1 MMAQKETF
9 SEFERQAMRERAKE
23 LKKAKNTEADVLEK
37 IAEMTDEEAS
47 FAMTIHDIVKR
58 VAPELKAKTWYGMPA
73 YANADGKVVIFFQ
86 AATKFKAR
94 YSTIGFN
101 DTASLD
107 EGNLWA
113 TSFAISDMT
122 NVVVAKLTVLIKR
135 SISGNNIS

>member
-1 MMAQKETF
+1 MAQKETF
-9 SEFERQAMRERAKE
+9 SEFERQAMRKRAKE

-37 IAEMTDEEAS
+37 IAEMTDEEVS

-107 EGNLWA
+107 EGNLWT
-113 TSFAISDMT
+113 TSFAISAMT
-122 NVVVAKLTVLIKR
+122 NDVVAKLTVLIKR

>member
-1 MMAQKETF
+1 MAQKETF
-9 SEFERQAMRERAKE
+9 SEFERQAMRERANE

-107 EGNLWA
+107 EGNLWT
-113 TSFAISDMT
+113 TSFAISAMT
-122 NVVVAKLTVLIKR
+122 NDVVAKLTVLIKR

>member
-1 MMAQKETF
+1 MVQKETF
-9 SEFERQAMRERAKE
+9 SEFERQAMRKRAKE

-107 EGNLWA
+107 EGNLWT
-113 TSFAISDMT
+113 TSFAISAMT
-122 NVVVAKLTVLIKR
+122 NDVVAKLTVLIKR

>member
-1 MMAQKETF
+1 MAQKETF

-37 IAEMTDEEAS
+37 IAEMTDEESS

>member
-9 SEFERQAMRERAKE
+9 SEFERQAMRKRAKE

-107 EGNLWA
+107 EGNLWT
-113 TSFAISDMT
+113 TSFAISAMT
-122 NVVVAKLTVLIKR
+122 NDVVAKLTVLIKR

>member
-1 MMAQKETF
+1 MAQKETF
-9 SEFERQAMRERAKE
+9 SEFERQSMRERANE

-58 VAPELKAKTWYGMPA
+58 VAPELKAKTWYGMLA

-86 AATKFKAR
+86 AATEFKAR

-113 TSFAISDMT
+113 TSFAISAMT
-122 NVVVAKLTVLIKR
+122 NDVVAKLTVLIKR

>member
-1 MMAQKETF
+1 MAQKETF
-9 SEFERQAMRERAKE
+9 SEFERQAMRERANE

-113 TSFAISDMT
+113 TSFAISAMT
-122 NVVVAKLTVLIKR
+122 NDVVAKLTVLIKR

>member
-1 MMAQKETF
+1 MAQKETF
-9 SEFERQAMRERAKE
+9 SEFERQAMRKRAKE

-107 EGNLWA
+107 EGNLWT
-113 TSFAISDMT
+113 TSFAISAIT
-122 NVVVAKLTVLIKR
+122 NDVVAKLTVLIKR

>member
-1 MMAQKETF
+1 MAQKETF
-9 SEFERQAMRERAKE
+9 SEFERQAMRKRAKE

-58 VAPELKAKTWYGMPA
+58 VVPELKAKTWYGMPA

-107 EGNLWA
+107 EGNLWT
-113 TSFAISDMT
+113 TSFAISAMT
-122 NVVVAKLTVLIKR
+122 NDVVAKLTVLIKR

>member
-1 MMAQKETF
+1 MAQKETF
-9 SEFERQAMRERAKE
+9 SEFERQAMRERANE

-113 TSFAISDMT
+113 TSFAISAMT
-122 NVVVAKLTVLIKR
+122 NEVVAKLTVLIKR

>member
-1 MMAQKETF
+1 MAQKETF

-113 TSFAISDMT
+113 TSFAISAMT
-122 NVVVAKLTVLIKR
+122 NDVVAKLTVLIKR

>member
-1 MMAQKETF
+1 MAQKETF
-9 SEFERQAMRERAKE
+9 SEFERQAMRERANE

>member
-1 MMAQKETF
+1 MAQKETF
-9 SEFERQAMRERAKE
+9 SEFERQAMRKRAKE

-107 EGNLWA
+107 EGNLWT
-113 TSFAISDMT
+113 TSFAISAMT
-122 NVVVAKLTVLIKR
+122 NDVVAKLTVLIKR

>member
-1 MMAQKETF
+1 MAQKETF

-37 IAEMTDEEAS
+37 IAEMTDEEVS

>member
-9 SEFERQAMRERAKE
+9 SEFERQEMRERAKE

>member
-1 MMAQKETF
+1 MAQKGTF
-9 SEFERQAMRERAKE
+9 SEFERQAMRERANE

-113 TSFAISDMT
+113 TSFAISAMT
-122 NVVVAKLTVLIKR
+122 NDVVAKLTVLIKR

>member
-1 MMAQKETF
+1 MAQKETF

>member
-1 MMAQKETF
+1 MAQKETF
-9 SEFERQAMRERAKE
+9 SEFERQAMRKRAKE

-113 TSFAISDMT
+113 TSFAISAMT
-122 NVVVAKLTVLIKR
+122 NDVVAKLTVLIKR

>member
-1 MMAQKETF
+1 MAQKETF

-23 LKKAKNTEADVLEK
+23 LKKTKNTEADVLEK